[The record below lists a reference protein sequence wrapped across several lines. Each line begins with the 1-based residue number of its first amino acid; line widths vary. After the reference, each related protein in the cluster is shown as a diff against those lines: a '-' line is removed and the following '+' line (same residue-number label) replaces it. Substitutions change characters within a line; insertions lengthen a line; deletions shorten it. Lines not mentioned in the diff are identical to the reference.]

1 MTNSLISW
9 DPFRE
14 LDEVHDQM
22 SRLFSRSLSG
32 GVGLANLP
40 ATDIYE
46 EDGKLYVETALPSF
60 KENEVDVQIDGDRL
74 EIKAEHNSA
83 NEEKERNYLRRE
95 SQTASFYRQ
104 FTLPKDVEMDSA
116 DARFEGGM
124 LRVGFKRRELPQP
137 KKLALGTGNKSV
149 K

>member
-1 MTNSLISW
+1 MTNSLITW

-22 SRLFSRSLSG
+22 SRLFNRSLAG
-32 GVGLANLP
+32 GVGLASLP

-46 EDGKLYVETALPSF
+46 QDGKLYVETALPNF
-60 KENEVDVQIDGDRL
+60 KENEVEVQIDGDRI

-83 NEEKERNYLRRE
+83 DENKDRNYLRRE
-95 SQTASFYRQ
+95 SQSSSFYRQ

-116 DARFEGGM
+116 DAHFVDGM
-124 LRVGFKRRELPQP
+124 LKVGFNRRQLPQP
-137 KKLALGTGNKSV
+137 KKLSLGTGK
-149 K
+149 